1 MRTKGAWREWRVLP
15 RALSYLRPYRR
26 LGVVSIVL
34 TLFAAIISLAEPW
47 PLAIMIDSVLGH
59 RGSPALLSPIFGS
72 HPGTYV
78 LLIFAASLGF
88 VLAIFG
94 GGLQVVTE
102 YVNTKL
108 DQKMVLDLRSDLF
121 EHCQRLSLTFHDS
134 TLTGKLMSR
143 INLQA
148 NALGSIIMAFPPL
161 IQSGL
166 TVIGMFLIAFL
177 IDWQVA
183 LISLIAVP
191 FIYYSL
197 GLYGTRIVPQVRKV
211 MNLETRS
218 LAIVHEAMGMLRVIV
233 SFGRESYEHHR
244 FRSQAETALDARVK
258 LTVRQTAFSLA
269 VTAAT
274 AAGTG
279 LVLGF
284 GAWHVLQGKISVG
297 ELTVLIS
304 YIASVYKPLE
314 EISST
319 VGALHQQFVYL
330 NASLKLLDTEPE
342 VREPP
347 DAVSI
352 ERAKGDVAYE
362 NVHFAYEG
370 REGTLKDISFEA
382 RQGQRVAIVGPTGAG
397 KTSLVSLLIRLYDP
411 KEGRVLIDG
420 LDIKQM
426 SLKSLRNQISV
437 VMQEP
442 LLFSSSIATNIQY
455 GKLGAEMDEIVEA
468 AQAANAHDF
477 ITELPKGYDT
487 TVGERGAQLSGGERQ
502 RISIA
507 RAFIKDAP
515 ILILDEPT
523 SSIDSRTEGVILD
536 ALDELMVGRTS
547 FLIAHRLA
555 TIRGSDLILVLNH
568 GELAEQG
575 SPEELLARGGL
586 YRQLYDAQTMAR
598 VRPKSLQP
606 GGIRGEVPAE
616 RTESVVIGSNGGRE
630 QVREQPV
637 ESATQDGQ
645 KRVRTASG
653 SIADG
658 KPLDGSKLADGGEA
672 SENGSRRTKGQPQPS
687 EGSPAVKS
695 AEDVAC
701 DLCGRILLK
710 GERAILFR
718 VVSEDRKKKVQ
729 KKERKW
735 VCEPCA
741 PKARDAGWRL
751 GRPPREK
758 PLVET
763 TTAEEDS
770 DAPPASVALAA
781 KGKRDAADQ

>member
-15 RALSYLRPYRR
+15 RALSYLRPYRK

-34 TLFAAIISLAEPW
+34 TLFAAVISLAEPW

-59 RGSPALLSPIFGS
+59 RGPPALLSPIFGS

-88 VLAIFG
+88 VLTVFS

-148 NALGSIIMAFPPL
+148 NALGAIIMAFPPL
-161 IQSGL
+161 FQSGL

-183 LISLIAVP
+183 LVSLIAVP

-197 GLYGTRIVPQVRKV
+197 GLYGTRIVPQIRKV

-218 LAIVHEAMGMLRVIV
+218 LSIVHEAMGMLRVIV
-233 SFGRESYEHHR
+233 SFGRENYEHHR

-284 GAWHVLQGKISVG
+284 GAWHVLQKKITVG

-319 VGALHQQFVYL
+319 VGSLHQQFVFL
-330 NASLKLLDTEPE
+330 NASLKLLDTKPE
-342 VREPP
+342 VRQAPN
-347 DAVSI
+347 AVSI
-352 ERAKGDVAYE
+352 DRARGEVAFE
-362 NVHFAYEG
+362 NVHFAYQG

-397 KTSLVSLLIRLYDP
+397 KTSLVSLLVRLYDP

-420 LDIKQM
+420 LDIKQVA
-426 SLKSLRNQISV
+426 LKSLRNQISV

-468 AQAANAHDF
+468 AKAANAHDF
-477 ITELPKGYDT
+477 ISELPKGYDT
-487 TVGERGAQLSGGERQ
+487 TVGERGAKLSGGERQ
-502 RISIA
+502 RIAIA

-515 ILILDEPT
+515 ILIMDEPT
-523 SSIDSRTEGVILD
+523 SSIDSRTESVILD
-536 ALDELMVGRTS
+536 ALEELMVSRTS

-555 TIRGSDLILVLNH
+555 TIRGADLILVLNH
-568 GELAEQG
+568 GELVEQG
-575 SPEELLARGGL
+575 SHEELLARGGL
-586 YRQLYDAQTMAR
+586 YLQLHEAQSFDKTRRKSLAAR
-598 VRPKSLQP
+598 VA
-606 GGIRGEVPAE
+606 RGEVTAQHVE
-616 RTESVVIGSNGGRE
+616 HVAIGSDDGRE
-630 QVREQPV
+630 QERDSTVQTEQ
-637 ESATQDGQ
+637 E
-645 KRVRTASG
+645 RVHAALG
-653 SIADG
+653 SSDDRQ
-658 KPLDGSKLADGGEA
+658 PLDGSKLADGREA
-672 SENGSRRTKGQPQPS
+672 SENGTRGTKEQPQLS
-687 EGSPAVKS
+687 ERSRPVKRLGVS
-695 AEDVAC
+695 AKDLSC
-701 DLCGRILLK
+701 DLCGRVLLK
-710 GERAILFR
+710 GERAIPFR
-718 VVSEDRKKKVQ
+718 VPEDRRKRLKKKP
-729 KKERKW
+729 KW

-741 PKARDAGWRL
+741 PTAKDSGWRTV
-751 GRPPREK
+751 RPARRK
-758 PLVET
+758 PPVKA
-763 TTAEEDS
+763 TTAGEHS
-770 DAPPASVALAA
+770 DAPPASVALAG
-781 KGKRDAADQ
+781 KGMRDGADE